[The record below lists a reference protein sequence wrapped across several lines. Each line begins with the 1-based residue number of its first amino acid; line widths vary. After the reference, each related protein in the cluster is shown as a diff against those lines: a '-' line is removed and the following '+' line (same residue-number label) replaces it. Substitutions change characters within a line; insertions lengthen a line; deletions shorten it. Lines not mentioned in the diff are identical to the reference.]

1 MESKCSSSHVL
12 TVSLCPWYPWSAT
25 YELGSKYISI
35 QLRLDAFLK
44 EQMGKGGGG
53 QGRGCAGV
61 SIRNLRRDVFERC
74 MSTRSG
80 HFVLLG
86 SNFSQILRQFV
97 SVRVKI
103 LSKTHLVAS
112 RYAIKKGKASH
123 LLDMPRPE
131 TFLLQL
137 PYKHRRLT
145 MFYTFYIHVDFQ
157 AEFVHVQMYLIK
169 LSSFVNCLK
178 ECVADKLKLHFLE

>member
-35 QLRLDAFLK
+35 QPHVEAFLK
-44 EQMGKGGGG
+44 EQRGVGG
-53 QGRGCAGV
+53 QGRGCAVV
-61 SIRNLRRDVFERC
+61 SIGNLSRDIFERH
-74 MSTRSG
+74 MSTGSG
-80 HFVLLG
+80 RFVLLG
-86 SNFSQILRQFV
+86 SNFSQIFWQFV

-112 RYAIKKGKASH
+112 RYTIKREKASH
-123 LLDMPRPE
+123 LVDMRRPE
-131 TFLLQL
+131 TFSLKL

-145 MFYTFYIHVDFQ
+145 IFFYTFYIHVDFQ
-157 AEFVHVQMYLIK
+157 AEFVHVQMYVIK

>member
-25 YELGSKYISI
+25 YELGSKYIGI

-44 EQMGKGGGG
+44 EQMGKGG

-74 MSTRSG
+74 MSTGSG

-86 SNFSQILRQFV
+86 SNFSQILWQFV

-103 LSKTHLVAS
+103 LSKTHLVES
-112 RYAIKKGKASH
+112 SYTIKREKASH
-123 LLDMPRPE
+123 LLDMCRPE

-137 PYKHRRLT
+137 PYKHQRLT
-145 MFYTFYIHVDFQ
+145 IFFTRFIYMQISRQNLFTC
-157 AEFVHVQMYLIK
+157 K
-169 LSSFVNCLK
+169 CT
-178 ECVADKLKLHFLE
+178 

>member
-12 TVSLCPWYPWSAT
+12 TVSLYPWYPWSAT
-25 YELGSKYISI
+25 YELSSKYISI
-35 QLRLDAFLK
+35 QLHVDAFLE
-44 EQMGKGGGG
+44 EQKGLGGGG
-53 QGRGCAGV
+53 QRRGCAGV
-61 SIRNLRRDVFERC
+61 SIGNLSKDVFERRK
-74 MSTRSG
+74 STGSG

-86 SNFSQILRQFV
+86 SNFSQLFWQFV
-97 SVRVKI
+97 SVRVKT
-103 LSKTHLVAS
+103 LSKTHLVVS
-112 RYAIKKGKASH
+112 RYTIKREKASH
-123 LLDMPRPE
+123 LLDMCRPE

-145 MFYTFYIHVDFQ
+145 IFFTCFIYMQICSCANVIQ
-157 AEFVHVQMYLIK
+157 

>member
-44 EQMGKGGGG
+44 EQMGKGG

-74 MSTRSG
+74 MSTG
-80 HFVLLG
+80 NGLFVLLG
-86 SNFSQILRQFV
+86 SNFSQLFWQFV

-103 LSKTHLVAS
+103 LSKKHLVAS

-123 LLDMPRPE
+123 LLDMPRPK

-145 MFYTFYIHVDFQ
+145 MFLHILYT
-157 AEFVHVQMYLIK
+157 
-169 LSSFVNCLK
+169 CR
-178 ECVADKLKLHFLE
+178 FLGRICSRANVLN